1 MYNIFLVQEYLSTK
15 NSKYNTIFIKIRK
28 NAHFETTAPT
38 IAEKSS
44 KIVVEASEEMR
55 YDQKQRRIQSNSA
68 FHNTKNNTFVFN
80 NETISFLFIG
90 PY

>member
-1 MYNIFLVQEYLSTK
+1 MRQ
-15 NSKYNTIFIKIRK
+15 
-28 NAHFETTAPT
+28 NAHFETTAST

-55 YDQKQRRIQSNSA
+55 YDQKQRIIQSKSA
-68 FHNTKNNTFVFN
+68 FHNTKNNTLVFN
-80 NETISFLFIG
+80 NETISFLFIE

>member
-1 MYNIFLVQEYLSTK
+1 MEVMLAYSSL
-15 NSKYNTIFIKIRK
+15 NTIFVKMRQ

-38 IAEKSS
+38 IVEKSS
-44 KIVVEASEEMR
+44 KIVVGASEEMQ

-68 FHNTKNNTFVFN
+68 FHNTKNNTLVFN
-80 NETISFLFIG
+80 NETISFLFIE